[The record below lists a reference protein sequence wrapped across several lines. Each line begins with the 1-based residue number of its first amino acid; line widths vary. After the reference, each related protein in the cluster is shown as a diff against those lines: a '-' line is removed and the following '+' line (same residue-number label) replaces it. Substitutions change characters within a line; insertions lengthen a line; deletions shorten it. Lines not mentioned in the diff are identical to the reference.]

1 MISIQNVYFS
11 QHFYRMCSRPRLKS
25 VPIVKKYLIIDLH
38 KQVGKQGFFK
48 TKKQN
53 IQIDMIKNSGIDKI
67 TKKERN
73 IDIKIIQHIFSCK
86 TLQILRKISC
96 ILTEVFCGKS
106 MIIFSIGRQSSIK
119 IVWRISVT
127 SIFFDIFGGM
137 IA

>member
-1 MISIQNVYFS
+1 MYIFL
-11 QHFYRMCSRPRLKS
+11 QHFYRICSRPRLKS
-25 VPIVKKYLIIDLH
+25 VLIVKKYLIIDIH

-48 TKKQN
+48 KRKQN
-53 IQIDMIKNSGIDKI
+53 KQIDMIKNSGIDKI

-73 IDIKIIQHIFSCK
+73 TDIKIIQHIFSCK

-106 MIIFSIGRQSSIK
+106 MIIFSIGKQSSIK

-127 SIFFDIFGGM
+127 SIFFDIFLGM
-137 IA
+137 IS